1 MTLVA
6 HNNREDAPKT
16 GLGALRGH
24 YLFAVLDL
32 FELGIDDVILRRA
45 GFGTARTTG
54 CSGPG
59 CTCSLC
65 GIRTTLL

>member
-1 MTLVA
+1 M
-6 HNNREDAPKT
+6 HGPYRCGQAPAAPS
-16 GLGALRGH
+16 LL
-24 YLFAVLDL
+24 AVLDL